1 MTRRGLALSAS
12 ASAVA
17 LAIGARSGVAYAQA
31 GDGPR
36 DGPRDG
42 RDAFSIASA
51 DPRFRTFTAI
61 VHRSGLEPSA
71 RGVQPFTVFMPTEAA
86 FDRYPELRASLLGPA
101 SEAFPDTHALVM
113 FVRAHVL
120 LGLHPTPPLGERRE
134 RLMTRVGTTIE
145 IIDTTPPTI
154 SWESAGGRTGTA
166 TLSEAPIIAS
176 NALIYAIDNP
186 ILLVAPGD

>member
-1 MTRRGLALSAS
+1 MTRRGLVLSAS
-12 ASAVA
+12 ASALA
-17 LAIGARSGVAYAQA
+17 LAIGGVPSNGVRAQA
-31 GDGPR
+31 G
-36 DGPRDG
+36 DG
-42 RDAFSIASA
+42 RDAFSIVSA
-51 DPRFRTFTAI
+51 DPRFRTFTSI

-71 RGVQPFTVFMPTEAA
+71 RGTQPFTVFMPTEAA
-86 FDRYPELRASLLGPA
+86 FGRYPELRASLLGPA
-101 SEAFPDTHALVM
+101 SEAFPDTRALVA

-134 RLMTRVGTTIE
+134 RIMSRVGTPIS

-176 NALIYAIDNP
+176 NALIYPIDNP
-186 ILLVAPGD
+186 ILLVLPSDPR